1 MKPYLQDVHLEGYAK
16 QTIINEKN
24 NRKKQKQPAR
34 KKASIQQPISKKALI
49 QLKLKKKKAN
59 SKFEGRAGILST
71 IPEEV

>member
-49 QLKLKKKKAN
+49 QLKLKKKK
-59 SKFEGRAGILST
+59 SEL
-71 IPEEV
+71 

>member
-1 MKPYLQDVHLEGYAK
+1 MEPYLQDVHLEGYAK

-34 KKASIQQPISKKALI
+34 KKASSNTQFPKRRWFNWE
-49 QLKLKKKKAN
+49 KKKKTN